1 MITATVLI
9 VFLSY
14 LGLTNLNKLRYEDYL
29 AETLGGTFSLIT
41 AGIHRHKDSDRH
53 SWLAAVERLSGLP
66 LTIGQ
71 LSSVDHFHRYV
82 LSSSDQVIYLSTN
95 LRTKHTRVAIPVP
108 GEKDKY
114 VLSELMDI
122 NQSVTRASAILV
134 LNELGRHDKERRK
147 DILNSLNELFG
158 YELSLMAPDQLV
170 LDASQRR
177 QLSKGEVVVNL
188 SDTSSSVPFIQVYA
202 AYGNSGKLLVIGPI
216 KIFQWYPISI
226 LSILV
231 LFGLAL
237 LFALGYLLV
246 YPLERKLELLET
258 GINQIETLQPR
269 PILISGSNAF
279 SKIATSINDMA
290 LRINSLVLQQR
301 QLTNDISHELRTPVA
316 RMIFRL
322 DSLENSKKMV
332 ERDAAIGGLRRDI
345 NNLNILLDELLTS
358 ATIDSMQS
366 EDGFNF
372 EAENVE
378 IAELSSELITDLS
391 AQFQEIDIKAFTP
404 NIPVRIMGDKKLL
417 RRALEN
423 LLLNAA
429 RYCKSSISL
438 SLTPCDVGITISVE
452 DDGPG
457 VPEGSREA
465 IFSPFVRVDK
475 SRQRAN
481 GGFGLGLSIVYK
493 IAVLHK
499 GTVSVDDSELM
510 GGAKFSLIIPSSLA

>member
-1 MITATVLI
+1 MIMTAFLLVS
-9 VFLSY
+9 LSY
-14 LGLTNLNKLRYEDYL
+14 LGLTHLNKFRYEDYL

-71 LSSVDHFHRYV
+71 LSSVDHFRRYV
-82 LSSSDQVIYLSTN
+82 LSNSDQVIYLSTD

-108 GEKDKY
+108 GVKDRY
-114 VLSELMDI
+114 VLSELKDI
-122 NQSVTRASAILV
+122 NQSVTRASAIFV
-134 LNELGRHDKERRK
+134 LNELGRHPKERREGV
-147 DILNSLNELFG
+147 LNSLNELFG
-158 YELSLMAPDQLV
+158 YELSLMRPSQLP

-177 QLSKGEVVVNL
+177 QLSKGEIVVNL
-188 SDTSSSVPFIQVYA
+188 SGTSSNIPFIQVYA
-202 AYGNSGKLLVIGPI
+202 AYGNSGKILVIGPI
-216 KIFQWYPISI
+216 QIFQWYPVSI
-226 LSILV
+226 LSALV

-258 GINQIETLQPR
+258 GINQIETLQPQ

-322 DSLENSKKMV
+322 DSLEGSQKMV
-332 ERDAAIGGLRRDI
+332 DRNAAVGGLRRDI
-345 NNLNILLDELLTS
+345 GNLNVLIDELLTS

-366 EDGFNF
+366 KNGAHF
-372 EAENVE
+372 ETEKIDIVAL
-378 IAELSSELITDLS
+378 ATELITDLS
-391 AQFQEIDIKAFTP
+391 AQFQEID
-404 NIPVRIMGDKKLL
+404 VRTFIQNTAILVMGDEKLL

-423 LLLNAA
+423 LLLNAS
-429 RYCKSSISL
+429 RYCKSSICL
-438 SLTPCDVGITISVE
+438 SLAHSDAGITLSIE

-457 VPEGSREA
+457 VPEENREA

-475 SRQRAN
+475 SRQRAD

-499 GTVSVDDSELM
+499 GTVGVDDSELM
-510 GGAKFSLIIPSSLA
+510 GGAKFSLMIPSSLA